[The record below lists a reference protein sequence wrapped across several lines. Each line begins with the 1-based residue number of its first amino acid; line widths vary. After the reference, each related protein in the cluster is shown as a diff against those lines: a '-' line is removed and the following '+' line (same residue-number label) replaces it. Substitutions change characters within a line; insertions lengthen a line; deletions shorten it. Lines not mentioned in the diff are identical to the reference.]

1 MAINVDVLG
10 NTQPLEAAVQS
21 AVNRIRRRPI
31 KITVDDK
38 GATQPLGNM
47 RRSADEFSKSMEAAN
62 ARIIAFGASMAI
74 INGVADAFKGM
85 VRNVVEVEKALA
97 DINVV
102 MGLSAQ
108 NLERFSDGL
117 FTVAKETGQAFK
129 IAADAATEYARQGLS
144 MEESLKRTKD
154 ALILTRLT
162 GMDSANAVKS
172 LTAAMNT
179 YGNQI
184 KDTTQLVS
192 KFAAVD
198 VKFAVSAEDF
208 ADAIA
213 RTGAAARGAG
223 VDIDELI
230 GLVTAAQQQTAR
242 GGKVIGN
249 SFKTI
254 FTRIGRTDTLN
265 QLENLGIAV
274 RDVEGNTLGAK
285 RILTDLANTFD
296 SLTEAQKAQIAQTV
310 GGVFQINVLKAVLGD
325 AAKQNGILANATQ
338 ISAGATDEAIT
349 KNEQLRLTMAAMAT
363 ETGLAIKEVSA
374 KIGEIALAPG
384 MEKILNVVKSV
395 AEGANNLLGDG
406 ESAGGK
412 FANGFLKGLGNII
425 TGPGLVVIVAVFGK
439 LFLKAAQYAR
449 ESLSSLIGVTTEAQK
464 QKAIQTSL
472 VNLFGQNAALS
483 KEMLRT
489 DISRT
494 EKEKIILALLKAQV
508 AEANV
513 LNAVS
518 KQAASTLYRQ
528 GFGANLAPRGRSGSS
543 GGRAGGHVPNF
554 AEREQAAKGGY
565 AAGNIRE
572 MNMPGQGSVIYNSA
586 EKVKNFAGMKQ
597 PAIMPPLSSKAGKN
611 YQQAFGSVHGFDPY
625 AGSGFVPNFNAGLI
639 DARHVATMLI
649 PFEGFGKKLSGGG
662 KGVAPAAKGGKSVF
676 GQKINS
682 KILFNMLG
690 VKRGGYAKSSKDNQ
704 GRVVPK
710 ALSELGDV
718 IGNQTVKIA
727 NQLNLGNN
735 IEKLPEASG
744 SEILKK
750 FLGPEGGRSGAKG
763 AISGLYGAVFEEAL
777 SRRLK
782 TESTERD
789 YMGGDFDVRMATP
802 ELKKLFGP
810 MAPRGDYKISD
821 GRELQASMSSKIA
834 KEVIFRGAKGSA
846 PKLKMAQ
853 QMTGR
858 SAIRLGGTKGGQP
871 GLMSDGHIPNYAA
884 AMLAR
889 FGLGVKSKFQMA
901 EMIKNSPF
909 KHQLTRY
916 GHWKN
921 FPPDVKKRFNKY
933 LLSQGLTNKTLQS
946 YGFLSKNS
954 KSIAGGLGDFLSADG
969 HVPNFANPL
978 ADAVNRERGAG
989 VPVSQIRVGSHQALM
1004 NKGNPLGLGVTNTT
1018 DEPNGLRDVFG
1029 ANGYV
1034 PNYVAQS
1041 SDFAPGMTDQSLVN
1055 RYNRNVKKLISLFEK
1070 GIYSQDTFNKRLSL
1084 LNRSSGVLADRQS
1097 AVTSKINESIGIR
1110 QKLNAGMNRASL
1122 SYQRSAVGRLSA
1134 GAGRM
1139 FSGNAGMMMMMGAPM
1154 AAGYLQGDGPGQ
1166 TGAGGAAYTAG
1177 GALTGAASG
1186 GMMASMVAPFF
1197 GPAAPL
1203 VIGVGVL
1210 GGAIHGLFSATEE
1223 NTKALKEQEEAQIKT
1238 QAQSMSQGLTGIMQG
1253 EELVK
1258 TMASTNLSEENLSK
1272 LGLTLDNT
1280 VSEGFRK
1287 AIDNIIMSREE
1298 ALHMDQIS
1306 QVPQDLQNY
1315 FKNAK
1320 RFSGVEYL
1328 NREARDSSIGKMLN
1342 IATGRRDF
1350 TDNESR
1356 INEAIKNDNF
1366 DPLEKFLADG
1376 VLKQK
1381 YESLQLKTELENVRK
1396 SIEFDN
1402 VSNAARGISTESIGA
1417 SREIKNSLIDYFA
1430 KNEPDQKM
1438 FDFDF
1443 GGEDGLVKNIKKED
1457 YINILKGG
1465 KYKGR
1470 KPEEEAINKALS
1482 DMVKQLELDF
1492 RDERKKKKD
1501 ALILQLNLQN
1511 AMAQAQ
1517 QATVLSQLDIK
1528 SSYANMANQTKMQA
1542 AFMGKFISDEQKVR
1556 NKYIL
1561 AVNKAKESFES
1572 GSLAASGTL
1581 KTNILQDVAQNKS
1594 LEDALKNEMFKDPEV
1609 TETLN
1614 VKTADNITKADLTL
1628 ALAEMENEKLL
1639 EILTKIGVGQ
1649 DEANKIV
1656 QNRLLLYNGSI
1667 DKLQKQNEL
1676 SLQQAANE
1684 KSINMVLA
1692 QRKTLLDDMTDR
1704 IEEFNRKAAFN
1715 AERGAI
1721 EKAIS
1726 DAQIKGTGYIS
1737 ADEQLARDRADMNKR
1752 IIPDMRAQGKGKSL
1766 EALKA
1771 LGVGFNEDEQ
1781 AKIIKM
1787 AGDDLD
1793 ITSIVKEQ
1801 RKREFEE
1808 LGGRKKISTLGTSLD
1823 VREQSLDE
1831 KSETYQDDLAEIT
1844 KIESEIAKLKELD
1857 EQRTKLSKDL
1867 TDEITKTNNKLKD
1880 QNVLNEGNVQKVK
1893 EEMLA
1898 RERMRARMT
1907 GPGAAG
1913 FGFEDGMNEMRDRI
1927 KTMDYELTKSIPG
1940 KLADGLATAM
1950 TEAVNGAKDLGDAL
1964 EDAALNF
1971 LSYIQQAMM
1980 QKLAMQAVGALG
1992 FSQGGG
1998 VRKYSSGGNVP
2009 AMVTNGEYVMGRS
2022 AAKKYG
2028 GGFMHSL
2035 NARGKVPNYSM
2046 GGDTMQEYGMGGIP
2060 RYNTGGDISN
2070 RKYRSKQMSGFF
2082 YSGQAGSIGL
2092 QEDEQTMRGIFAER
2106 ERQRQEAEQKR
2117 LAKKAKRRQL
2127 LGMGLSIVGMGLIN
2141 YGFSG
2146 GFSSNNAL
2154 KGNYKSGST
2163 GRYLQSSGRSAPGH
2177 IDHQDILTGNIGYA
2191 SRGGKIG
2198 KYASGGMI
2206 HGKSGIDQIPAML
2219 SEGEYVIKASSARQ
2233 LGKPMLDQINAGRFF
2248 NGGEVSKM
2256 DESESSSLGGN
2267 TNNINISVNVEK
2279 GQVTSQESQAD
2290 SQSSPNQKERSDDQ
2304 NQLLA
2309 QKIKQQVVAVIVE
2322 EQRPGGLLND

>member
-1 MAINVDVLG
+1 MLDQAGYNAAQYGVLTAMGKNVPKQLYQ
-10 NTQPLEAAVQS
+10 QPS
-21 AVNRIRRRPI
+21 
-31 KITVDDK
+31 K
-38 GATQPLGNM
+38 G
-47 RRSADEFSKSMEAAN
+47 K
-62 ARIIAFGASMAI
+62 
-74 INGVADAFKGM
+74 K
-85 VRNVVEVEKALA
+85 
-97 DINVV
+97 
-102 MGLSAQ
+102 GLSAERNMDLTNKLFAKAGGQ
-108 NLERFSDGL
+108 KVFKNKQLFNKAMNMHNFSVGVSLPEVGILGKDSTDSHDKIVDREIAKIKKEISDDLNGTVKNLSSMLIDPIFGTKLKKNNQIYTAYGKGKQTNDMIGVLAEMAVRGGL
-117 FTVAKETGQAFK
+117 DEIVGVQTQADQAETDKGSGSGAAFDFTGAHASK
-129 IAADAATEYARQGLS
+129 IAE
-144 MEESLKRTKD
+144 
-154 ALILTRLT
+154 
-162 GMDSANAVKS
+162 
-172 LTAAMNT
+172 
-179 YGNQI
+179 
-184 KDTTQLVS
+184 
-192 KFAAVD
+192 
-198 VKFAVSAEDF
+198 
-208 ADAIA
+208 
-213 RTGAAARGAG
+213 
-223 VDIDELI
+223 
-230 GLVTAAQQQTAR
+230 
-242 GGKVIGN
+242 
-249 SFKTI
+249 
-254 FTRIGRTDTLN
+254 
-265 QLENLGIAV
+265 
-274 RDVEGNTLGAK
+274 
-285 RILTDLANTFD
+285 TFD
-296 SLTEAQKAQIAQTV
+296 
-310 GGVFQINVLKAVLGD
+310 
-325 AAKQNGILANATQ
+325 
-338 ISAGATDEAIT
+338 
-349 KNEQLRLTMAAMAT
+349 M
-363 ETGLAIKEVSA
+363 
-374 KIGEIALAPG
+374 
-384 MEKILNVVKSV
+384 
-395 AEGANNLLGDG
+395 
-406 ESAGGK
+406 
-412 FANGFLKGLGNII
+412 
-425 TGPGLVVIVAVFGK
+425 GK
-439 LFLKAAQYAR
+439 L
-449 ESLSSLIGVTTEAQK
+449 I
-464 QKAIQTSL
+464 KAIE
-472 VNLFGQNAALS
+472 F
-483 KEMLRT
+483 
-489 DISRT
+489 
-494 EKEKIILALLKAQV
+494 
-508 AEANV
+508 
-513 LNAVS
+513 
-518 KQAASTLYRQ
+518 
-528 GFGANLAPRGRSGSS
+528 
-543 GGRAGGHVPNF
+543 
-554 AEREQAAKGGY
+554 
-565 AAGNIRE
+565 
-572 MNMPGQGSVIYNSA
+572 
-586 EKVKNFAGMKQ
+586 
-597 PAIMPPLSSKAGKN
+597 
-611 YQQAFGSVHGFDPY
+611 
-625 AGSGFVPNFNAGLI
+625 
-639 DARHVATMLI
+639 
-649 PFEGFGKKLSGGG
+649 KLSH
-662 KGVAPAAKGGKSVF
+662 A
-676 GQKINS
+676 
-682 KILFNMLG
+682 
-690 VKRGGYAKSSKDNQ
+690 
-704 GRVVPK
+704 
-710 ALSELGDV
+710 
-718 IGNQTVKIA
+718 T
-727 NQLNLGNN
+727 
-735 IEKLPEASG
+735 
-744 SEILKK
+744 
-750 FLGPEGGRSGAKG
+750 
-763 AISGLYGAVFEEAL
+763 AISGGIPSKVIKGAAHG
-777 SRRLK
+777 
-782 TESTERD
+782 
-789 YMGGDFDVRMATP
+789 Y
-802 ELKKLFGP
+802 
-810 MAPRGDYKISD
+810 I
-821 GRELQASMSSKIA
+821 
-834 KEVIFRGAKGSA
+834 
-846 PKLKMAQ
+846 
-853 QMTGR
+853 
-858 SAIRLGGTKGGQP
+858 
-871 GLMSDGHIPNYAA
+871 
-884 AMLAR
+884 
-889 FGLGVKSKFQMA
+889 
-901 EMIKNSPF
+901 
-909 KHQLTRY
+909 
-916 GHWKN
+916 
-921 FPPDVKKRFNKY
+921 
-933 LLSQGLTNKTLQS
+933 
-946 YGFLSKNS
+946 
-954 KSIAGGLGDFLSADG
+954 
-969 HVPNFANPL
+969 PNFANPL
-978 ADAVNRERGAG
+978 ADAINREKGAG

-1041 SDFAPGMTDQSLVN
+1041 SDFAPGMTDQSLVD
-1055 RYNRNVKKLISLFEK
+1055 RYNRNVRKLISLFEK

-1084 LNRSSGVLADRQS
+1084 LNKSSGVLTSRQD

-1110 QKLNAGMNRASL
+1110 QKLNARMNRASL

-1210 GGAIHGLFSATEE
+1210 GGAIHGLLSATEE
-1223 NTKALKEQEEAQIKT
+1223 NTKALQEQRDAQIT
-1238 QAQSMSQGLTGIMQG
+1238 AQTQSMNQGLAGIMQG

-1258 TMASTNLSEENLSK
+1258 TMASTNLSEENLNK
-1272 LGLTLDNT
+1272 LGLTLDST
-1280 VSEGFRK
+1280 VGEGFRK
-1287 AIDNIIMSREE
+1287 AIDHIIMSREP
-1298 ALHMDQIS
+1298 ALHMDQIA

-1315 FKNAK
+1315 FKNAG

-1328 NREARDSSIGKMLN
+1328 NREARDSSVKNMLN
-1342 IATGRRDF
+1342 IASGRKDF
-1350 TDNESR
+1350 TDNQSA
-1356 INEAIKNDNF
+1356 INEAIKNENF
-1366 DPLEKFLADG
+1366 DPLEKFLASG
-1376 VLKQK
+1376 ALREQ
-1381 YESLQLKTELENVRK
+1381 YESRQLNVEFENIRK
-1396 SIEFDN
+1396 SIEFDR
-1402 VSNAARGISTESIGA
+1402 VSNASRGISTESIGA
-1417 SREIKNSLIDYFA
+1417 SREIKNSLIDFFA
-1430 KNEPDQKM
+1430 ENEPEQKL
-1438 FDFDF
+1438 FNFNF
-1443 GGEDGLVKNIKKED
+1443 GGKDGLEENISKED
-1457 YINILKGG
+1457 YIKILKGQD
-1465 KYKGR
+1465 YKGK
-1470 KPEEEAINKALS
+1470 KPEEETINKALS
-1482 DMVKQLELDF
+1482 DLVKKLELDF
-1492 RDERKKKKD
+1492 EDKRKKIKD

-1528 SSYANMANQTKMQA
+1528 SNYANMANQTKMQA

-1594 LEDALKNEMFKDPEV
+1594 LESALKNEMFNDPEV
-1609 TETLN
+1609 KETLN

-1628 ALAEMENEKLL
+1628 ALAKMENEKLL

-1656 QNRLLLYNGSI
+1656 QNRLILYNGSI

-1737 ADEQLARDRADMNKR
+1737 VDEQLARDRADMNKR
-1752 IIPDMRAQGKGKSL
+1752 IIPDLRAQGKGKSL

-1781 AKIIKM
+1781 AKIMKM

-1801 RKREFEE
+1801 REREFEE
-1808 LGGRKKISTLGTSLD
+1808 LGGRDKISSL
-1823 VREQSLDE
+1823 QSKLLDGKEFLDE
-1831 KSETYQDDLAEIT
+1831 DSDTYQDDLKEIT
-1844 KIESEIAKLKELD
+1844 RIKSELEKLKKLD
-1857 EQRTKLSKDL
+1857 EQRTELPKELN
-1867 TDEITKTNNKLKD
+1867 DEIKKTNTSLKR
-1880 QNVLNEGNVQKVK
+1880 QNILNDKNVQKVK

-1913 FGFEDGMNEMRDRI
+1913 FGFEDGMDEMRDRI

-1980 QKLAMQAVGALG
+1980 QKLAMQAVSALG

-2035 NARGKVPNYSM
+2035 NARGKIPNYSM

-2070 RKYRSKQMSGFF
+2070 RKYRRRQMSGFF

-2092 QEDEQTMRGIFAER
+2092 QEDTQTARDIVAER
-2106 ERQRQEAEQKR
+2106 ERQRREAEQRR

-2141 YGFSG
+2141 YGFNG
-2146 GFSSNNAL
+2146 GFSDTVSTKHAS
-2154 KGNYKSGST
+2154 GVSKSPGLEGLGGPYDVLTST
-2163 GRYLQSSGRSAPGH
+2163 GGIQMPQTEFDFSKP
-2177 IDHQDILTGNIGYA
+2177 IFE

-2198 KYASGGMI
+2198 KYAGGGMI
-2206 HGKSGIDQIPAML
+2206 YGKSGIDQIPAML

-2290 SQSSPNQKERSDDQ
+2290 GSSNPGAKERSDDE

-2322 EQRPGGLLND
+2322 EQRPGGLLDD

>member
-1 MAINVDVLG
+1 MAINVNVNG
-10 NTQPLEAAVQS
+10 NTAPLEAAVQA
-21 AVNRIRRRPI
+21 AVNRIRRTPI

-85 VRNVVEVEKALA
+85 VKNVVEVEKALA

-213 RTGAAARGAG
+213 RTGAAAKGAG

-296 SLTEAQKAQIAQTV
+296 NLTEAQKAQIAQTV

-449 ESLSSLIGVTTEAQK
+449 ESLASLIGVTTEAQK

-472 VNLFGQNAALS
+472 VGLFGQNAALS

-528 GFGANLAPRGRSGSS
+528 GFGANLAPRGRSGSG

-572 MNMPGQGSVIYNSA
+572 MSIPGQGSVIYNSA

-625 AGSGFVPNFNAGLI
+625 AGSGFVPNFNKPKQKISTASGPQLNGINFAHMLTPGGGSSTVRAKPENSIYGVPVKDLPYVRFKKFGIRKDASVKAENKKKDIAEQIEEAVTRNATRQGVQLI
-639 DARHVATMLI
+639 NSFKLGTGQKANASDVR
-649 PFEGFGKKLSGGG
+649 KKLTSGASGASGAISSVVGALFEAAISTKIRQVTKKGFEQSGGI
-662 KGVAPAAKGGKSVF
+662 KGVA
-676 GQKINS
+676 
-682 KILFNMLG
+682 
-690 VKRGGYAKSSKDNQ
+690 Q
-704 GRVVPK
+704 G
-710 ALSELGDV
+710 L
-718 IGNQTVKIA
+718 
-727 NQLNLGNN
+727 
-735 IEKLPEASG
+735 
-744 SEILKK
+744 
-750 FLGPEGGRSGAKG
+750 
-763 AISGLYGAVFEEAL
+763 
-777 SRRLK
+777 
-782 TESTERD
+782 
-789 YMGGDFDVRMATP
+789 GGDFDLRGP
-802 ELKKLFGP
+802 LGDGQKNDLKLMFGGSWSSTDL
-810 MAPRGDYKISD
+810 ADYKSTD
-821 GRELQASMSSKIA
+821 STGNQKSMAEKIL
-834 KEVIFRGAKGSA
+834 KEKIF
-846 PKLKMAQ
+846 
-853 QMTGR
+853 
-858 SAIRLGGTKGGQP
+858 RLGGRKTNNPALAFVKERMPQLGDKNKRVLGP
-871 GLMSDGHIPNYAA
+871 RRGPSGRGPRLNGEGYIPNYAA
-884 AMLAR
+884 ATLAR

-978 ADAVNRERGAG
+978 ADAVNREKGAG

-1034 PNYVAQS
+1034 PNYFINKMKDTIAGS
-1041 SDFAPGMTDQSLVN
+1041 SFGKGFSEGADPTKLPDYQALTESIDNLTKNQNSQTKD
-1055 RYNRNVKKLISLFEK
+1055 VKKLRKQLQEEQKQGKSNLKTKRDLDAAEK
-1070 GIYSQDTFNKRLSL
+1070 KLERTTRRVETKTSQRT
-1084 LNRSSGVLADRQS
+1084 
-1097 AVTSKINESIGIR
+1097 AVAR
-1110 QKLNAGMNRASL
+1110 NAGGGFAGFAGRAS
-1122 SYQRSAVGRLSA
+1122 G
-1134 GAGRM
+1134 GMGRM

-1154 AAGYLQGDGPGQ
+1154 AAGFLQGDGPGQ
-1166 TGAGGAAYTAG
+1166 TGDGATAYAAG

-1186 GMMASMVAPFF
+1186 GMMASMIAPFF

-1203 VIGVGVL
+1203 IIGVGAL
-1210 GGAIHGLFSATEE
+1210 TGALQGMNSATEE
-1223 NTKALKEQEEAQIKT
+1223 NTAALRNK
-1238 QAQSMSQGLTGIMQG
+1238 
-1253 EELVK
+1253 
-1258 TMASTNLSEENLSK
+1258 
-1272 LGLTLDNT
+1272 
-1280 VSEGFRK
+1280 
-1287 AIDNIIMSREE
+1287 
-1298 ALHMDQIS
+1298 
-1306 QVPQDLQNY
+1306 DLQRQQEVLSAFGGSDPRFLNDLSNNIFKDLSSPMISAIGRSAPEVTAQRPAPKFGQDTRQFIADLKIPFLSPMFY
-1315 FKNAK
+1315 DEESANKNAK
-1320 RFSGVEYL
+1320 VEDQLDKVREFLPTQRFQTGKIRKGLSGLGDEQY
-1328 NREARDSSIGKMLN
+1328 MLP
-1342 IATGRRDF
+1342 TY
-1350 TDNESR
+1350 S
-1356 INEAIKNDNF
+1356 KNDEGKIVKG
-1366 DPLEKFLADG
+1366 DEG
-1376 VLKQK
+1376 MQK
-1381 YESLQLKTELENVRK
+1381 
-1396 SIEFDN
+1396 
-1402 VSNAARGISTESIGA
+1402 A
-1417 SREIKNSLIDYFA
+1417 SDY
-1430 KNEPDQKM
+1430 
-1438 FDFDF
+1438 
-1443 GGEDGLVKNIKKED
+1443 L
-1457 YINILKGG
+1457 
-1465 KYKGR
+1465 
-1470 KPEEEAINKALS
+1470 
-1482 DMVKQLELDF
+1482 
-1492 RDERKKKKD
+1492 
-1501 ALILQLNLQN
+1501 
-1511 AMAQAQ
+1511 
-1517 QATVLSQLDIK
+1517 
-1528 SSYANMANQTKMQA
+1528 
-1542 AFMGKFISDEQKVR
+1542 
-1556 NKYIL
+1556 
-1561 AVNKAKESFES
+1561 
-1572 GSLAASGTL
+1572 
-1581 KTNILQDVAQNKS
+1581 KS
-1594 LEDALKNEMFKDPEV
+1594 LEDIDFFKAKNVEDFQRIDGLRKHLFNIYEKSILSETERAKGVIIQLDLQKTQIMAQQAAAIKQLEIKDRYSEISDNLQNQVKLAGSLATDQFKAQNKYLQALNKAEQAYAQSAE
-1609 TETLN
+1609 
-1614 VKTADNITKADLTL
+1614 TADSQLR
-1628 ALAEMENEKLL
+1628 MG
-1639 EILTKIGVGQ
+1639 ILTGLKQNESMQSVLKTSLGLKGGASFQDITDQVGSLSG
-1649 DEANKIV
+1649 EELK
-1656 QNRLLLYNGSI
+1656 
-1667 DKLQKQNEL
+1667 DKLQEIASNDKTEGPIRKAILDFLDLEIIKRDNILDSAKKQQT
-1676 SLQQAANE
+1676 SSKSQADRE
-1684 KSINMVLA
+1684 KNINMILA
-1692 QRKTLLDDMTDR
+1692 DRKTILDDLKRADR
-1704 IEEFNRKAAFN
+1704 M
-1715 AERGAI
+1715 
-1721 EKAIS
+1721 
-1726 DAQIKGTGYIS
+1726 
-1737 ADEQLARDRADMNKR
+1737 ADENTRSAQKIRGFNDSVAKARRLNAVGAGFQSAKDKERFQILEKEFELESKLATLEENKASTLR
-1752 IIPDMRAQGKGKSL
+1752 ELNIKRTKNEQEGVDTYKSL
-1766 EALKA
+1766 ENLYNKE
-1771 LGVGFNEDEQ
+1771 GRDNDDEMQ
-1781 AKIIKM
+1781 IASLEGLEAQRIKNLEEIEAKIKNTNIEHE
-1787 AGDDLD
+1787 G
-1793 ITSIVKEQ
+1793 E
-1801 RKREFEE
+1801 
-1808 LGGRKKISTLGTSLD
+1808 
-1823 VREQSLDE
+1823 
-1831 KSETYQDDLAEIT
+1831 
-1844 KIESEIAKLKELD
+1844 IESLKIKLALEKE
-1857 EQRTKLSKDL
+1857 R
-1867 TDEITKTNNKLKD
+1867 
-1880 QNVLNEGNVQKVK
+1880 VK
-1893 EEMLA
+1893 QDRL
-1898 RERMRARMT
+1898 ERT
-1907 GPGAAG
+1907 GPGSFGRG
-1913 FGFEDGMNEMRDRI
+1913 FDKGMGKMKERI
-1927 KTMDYELTKSIPG
+1927 EYMDYELAESLPQKF
-1940 KLADGLATAM
+1940 ADGLSNAM
-1950 TEAVNGAKDLGDAL
+1950 IEAINGAKDLDDAL
-1964 EDAALNF
+1964 REAGLGF
-1971 LSYIQQAMM
+1971 LKMIQQAMM
-1980 QKLAMQAVGALG
+1980 QKLAMQAVSALG

-2046 GGDTMQEYGMGGIP
+2046 GGDTMQEYGMGKIP
-2060 RYNTGGDISN
+2060 GYRKGGNIQN
-2070 RKYRSKQMSGFF
+2070 RKFKEKQMSGFF
-2082 YSGQAGSIGL
+2082 YSGQSGNLGL
-2092 QEDEQTMRGIFAER
+2092 REASEDAQQVVSDRMEAIRKAKAEAER
-2106 ERQRQEAEQKR
+2106 KKQRRRER
-2117 LAKKAKRRQL
+2117 
-2127 LGMGLSIVGMGLIN
+2127 LGLGLSIVGMGLIN
-2141 YGFSG
+2141 HAMSG
-2146 GFSSNNAL
+2146 GFSDNVST
-2154 KGNYKSGST
+2154 KHTDGVSKSSGLEGLGGSYDAVNST
-2163 GRYLQSSGRSAPGH
+2163 GGIQMPQMQSQNFGDFNSPFQYEPRF
-2177 IDHQDILTGNIGYA
+2177 QYE

-2198 KYASGGMI
+2198 KYAGGGMI

-2279 GQVTSQESQAD
+2279 GQEKSQESE
-2290 SQSSPNQKERSDDQ
+2290 SSGDPDQKEQSDDQ

>member
-213 RTGAAARGAG
+213 RTGAAAKGAG

-349 KNEQLRLTMAAMAT
+349 KNEQLRQTMAAMAT

-406 ESAGGK
+406 ESAGNK

-449 ESLSSLIGVTTEAQK
+449 ESLTSLIGVTTEAQK

-494 EKEKIILALLKAQV
+494 EKEKIILALLRAQV
-508 AEANV
+508 AEANT
-513 LNAVS
+513 LNAIS

-528 GFGANLAPRGRSGSS
+528 GFGPNLAPRR
-543 GGRAGGHVPNF
+543 GRADGHIPNF

-565 AAGNIRE
+565 AAGNIRT

-625 AGSGFVPNFNAGLI
+625 AGGGFVPNFSRRSGEGMGSKKGQANPLLSTVVKDI
-639 DARHVATMLI
+639 FDASSDITMLVPGGVRNPNASQSI
-649 PFEGFGKKLSGGG
+649 NKKAGRDLLSKKL
-662 KGVAPAAKGGKSVF
+662 V
-676 GQKINS
+676 QKV
-682 KILFNMLG
+682 LG
-690 VKRGGYAKSSKDNQ
+690 VNVPVTESVSS
-704 GRVVPK
+704 
-710 ALSELGDV
+710 
-718 IGNQTVKIA
+718 
-727 NQLNLGNN
+727 QLLGNTTAKWKVRGPKNLQGEAEDEYGGIHKDIFNSMVSSASKYMSRVLGTPTLLNSEN
-735 IEKLPEASG
+735 IKKR
-744 SEILKK
+744 LKD
-750 FLGPEGGRSGAKG
+750 GGSGAKG
-763 AISGLYGAVFEEAL
+763 AMGSAYGSIFEAALNEGLKL
-777 SRRLK
+777 
-782 TESTERD
+782 ESSQD
-789 YMGGDFDVRMATP
+789 VLGSNLAGGDFDVHSVNK
-802 ELKKLFGP
+802 ELSDLFGGIP
-810 MAPRGDYKISD
+810 GKRADYK
-821 GRELQASMSSKIA
+821 ASERQDPNYFSMAKKIA
-834 KEVIFRGAKGSA
+834 SEYIFDGSA
-846 PKLKMAQ
+846 LTNSAKAREILRNHF
-853 QMTGR
+853 TGR
-858 SAIRLGGTKGGQP
+858 SY
-871 GLMSDGHIPNYAA
+871 GHI
-884 AMLAR
+884 
-889 FGLGVKSKFQMA
+889 
-901 EMIKNSPF
+901 
-909 KHQLTRY
+909 
-916 GHWKN
+916 
-921 FPPDVKKRFNKY
+921 
-933 LLSQGLTNKTLQS
+933 
-946 YGFLSKNS
+946 
-954 KSIAGGLGDFLSADG
+954 
-969 HVPNFANPL
+969 PNFANPL
-978 ADAVNRERGAG
+978 ADAINREKGAG

-1034 PNYVAQS
+1034 PNYA
-1041 SDFAPGMTDQSLVN
+1041 FTDSAS
-1055 RYNRNVKKLISLFEK
+1055 RIIS
-1070 GIYSQDTFNKRLSL
+1070 NL
-1084 LNRSSGVLADRQS
+1084 LDKWQKVSGTV
-1097 AVTSKINESIGIR
+1097 
-1110 QKLNAGMNRASL
+1110 L
-1122 SYQRSAVGRLSA
+1122 SYEKKRELVLIRGTANSAKESA
-1134 GAGRM
+1134 EDMKQLGFTRKQTSEAMKQLGYEKQETREAMRQAGFKGGIGSTM
-1139 FSGNAGMMMMMGAPM
+1139 MKNAKGGFGGNFGLMAMMGLPM
-1154 AAGYLQGDGPGQ
+1154 AAGFLQGDGPGQ
-1166 TGAGGAAYTAG
+1166 SGLGKASYIGG

-1186 GMMASMVAPFF
+1186 GMMASMIAPFF

-1203 VIGVGVL
+1203 VIGVGAL
-1210 GGAIHGLFSATEE
+1210 GGALYGATDALFQ
-1223 NTKALKEQEEAQIKT
+1223 NTDA
-1238 QAQSMSQGLTGIMQG
+1238 
-1253 EELVK
+1253 
-1258 TMASTNLSEENLSK
+1258 
-1272 LGLTLDNT
+1272 
-1280 VSEGFRK
+1280 
-1287 AIDNIIMSREE
+1287 
-1298 ALHMDQIS
+1298 
-1306 QVPQDLQNY
+1306 
-1315 FKNAK
+1315 
-1320 RFSGVEYL
+1320 
-1328 NREARDSSIGKMLN
+1328 
-1342 IATGRRDF
+1342 
-1350 TDNESR
+1350 
-1356 INEAIKNDNF
+1356 INENI
-1366 DPLEKFLADG
+1366 
-1376 VLKQK
+1376 
-1381 YESLQLKTELENVRK
+1381 
-1396 SIEFDN
+1396 
-1402 VSNAARGISTESIGA
+1402 
-1417 SREIKNSLIDYFA
+1417 RE
-1430 KNEPDQKM
+1430 Q
-1438 FDFDF
+1438 
-1443 GGEDGLVKNIKKED
+1443 
-1457 YINILKGG
+1457 
-1465 KYKGR
+1465 
-1470 KPEEEAINKALS
+1470 NKALIQS
-1482 DMVKQLELDF
+1482 ENSALGSAIMQAAENNKAVFGEASLENLFGSYKPNPGESFGESMYKLSVPEATRKKLQAGEKKFDEEDFYRTNVPEVQQFLKTAKKDALVRAEIEKANSMYVRKLKQFNEKIAGLSSQLPGGKNFNTGNDVVRIRDDMGKLTKTRDALREEILKREVDIEGKILSQNPETLSQLYAGSSAAQDKARQFLDRSGNKRSILKSILSGSEDVEFDLNKQGIDVFGKDGPILGKEIINALDNIDANQLELLF
-1492 RDERKKKKD
+1492 ASIAELYLGQEKTIKD
-1501 ALILQLNLQN
+1501 SSEALILQLNLQN

-1528 SSYANMANQTKMQA
+1528 SNYANMANQTKMQA
-1542 AFMGKFISDEQKVR
+1542 AFMGKFISEEQKVR

-1572 GSLAASGTL
+1572 GSLAASGAL

-1594 LEDALKNEMFKDPEV
+1594 LESALKNAMFNDPEV
-1609 TETLN
+1609 RKTLS
-1614 VKTADNITKADLTL
+1614 VEKADNITKTDLTL
-1628 ALAEMENEKLL
+1628 ALAKMENEKLL

-1656 QNRLLLYNGSI
+1656 QNRLILYNGSI

-1737 ADEQLARDRADMNKR
+1737 VDRQLARDRADMNDR
-1752 IIPDMRAQGKGKSL
+1752 IIPDLRAQGKGKSL

-1781 AKIIKM
+1781 AKIMKM
-1787 AGDDLD
+1787 TGDDLD

-1801 RKREFEE
+1801 REREFEE
-1808 LGGRKKISTLGTSLD
+1808 LGGRNKISTLGRTLFG
-1823 VREQSLDE
+1823 RQQSLDE
-1831 KSETYQDDLAEIT
+1831 DSETYQDDLAEIT
-1844 KIESEIAKLKELD
+1844 RIKSELEKLKKLD
-1857 EQRTKLSKDL
+1857 EQRTELPKELN
-1867 TDEITKTNNKLKD
+1867 DEIDKTNNKLKD
-1880 QNVLNEGNVQKVK
+1880 QNVLNDKNVQKVK

-1913 FGFEDGMNEMRDRI
+1913 FGFEDGIDEMRDRI

-1980 QKLAMQAVGALG
+1980 QKLAMQAVSALG

-2035 NARGKVPNYSM
+2035 NARGKIPNYSM

-2070 RKYRSKQMSGFF
+2070 RKYRRRQMSGFF
-2082 YSGQAGSIGL
+2082 YSGQANSIGL
-2092 QEDEQTMRGIFAER
+2092 KEDEQTMRGIFAER
-2106 ERQRQEAEQKR
+2106 ERQRREAEQRR

-2146 GFSSNNAL
+2146 GFSG
-2154 KGNYKSGST
+2154 GNT
-2163 GRYLQSSGRSAPGH
+2163 GGKMGLGRDTIKRMPEEAFNFQAPAEFDSMTNRLGFNPYS
-2177 IDHQDILTGNIGYA
+2177 Q

-2198 KYASGGMI
+2198 KYAGGGMI
-2206 HGKSGIDQIPAML
+2206 YGKSGIDQIPAML

-2290 SQSSPNQKERSDDQ
+2290 SSPSPNEKERSDDE

>member
-117 FTVAKETGQAFK
+117 FTVAKETGQAFR

-213 RTGAAARGAG
+213 RTGAAAKGAG

-349 KNEQLRLTMAAMAT
+349 KNEQLRQTMSAMAT

-406 ESAGGK
+406 ESAGNK

-449 ESLSSLIGVTTEAQK
+449 ESLASLIGVTTEAQK

-494 EKEKIILALLKAQV
+494 EKEKIILGLLRAQV
-508 AEANV
+508 AEANT
-513 LNAVS
+513 LNAIS

-528 GFGANLAPRGRSGSS
+528 GFGPNLAPRR
-543 GGRAGGHVPNF
+543 GRADGHIPNF

-565 AAGNIRE
+565 AAGNIRT

-625 AGSGFVPNFNAGLI
+625 AGNGFVPNFNAGLI

-682 KILFNMLG
+682 NILFNMLG
-690 VKRGGYAKSSKDNQ
+690 VKRGGYTKSSKDNQ

-710 ALSELGDV
+710 ALSELGNV

-735 IEKLPEASG
+735 VEKLPETSG

-821 GRELQASMSSKIA
+821 GRELQASMASKIA
-834 KEVIFRGAKGSA
+834 KEVIFRGAKGSSS
-846 PKLKMAQ
+846 KLKMAQ

-858 SAIRLGGTKGGQP
+858 RAIRLGGTKGGQP
-871 GLMSDGHIPNYAA
+871 ILMS
-884 AMLAR
+884 
-889 FGLGVKSKFQMA
+889 
-901 EMIKNSPF
+901 
-909 KHQLTRY
+909 
-916 GHWKN
+916 
-921 FPPDVKKRFNKY
+921 
-933 LLSQGLTNKTLQS
+933 
-946 YGFLSKNS
+946 
-954 KSIAGGLGDFLSADG
+954 AGYI
-969 HVPNFANPL
+969 PNFANPL
-978 ADAVNRERGAG
+978 ADAINREKGAG

-1034 PNYVAQS
+1034 PNYFISKLRDKIADS
-1041 SDFAPGMTDQSLVN
+1041 SSGQTFIKEAAKATGESYKKLSKIIDDLAKNKKLQQN
-1055 RYNRNVKKLISLFEK
+1055 EVKKLKQQLARETQGSKAYIAIQKQLSTAQGDLAK
-1070 GIYSQDTFNKRLSL
+1070 TSQVLSTQQR
-1084 LNRSSGVLADRQS
+1084 NMQRMQQARGGG
-1097 AVTSKINESIGIR
+1097 AV
-1110 QKLNAGMNRASL
+1110 GMMGRAS
-1122 SYQRSAVGRLSA
+1122 GRM
-1134 GAGRM
+1134 GRM
-1139 FSGNAGMMMMMGAPM
+1139 FSGNAGMAMMMGAPM
-1154 AAGYLQGDGPGQ
+1154 AAGFLQSGGPGQ
-1166 TGAGGAAYTAG
+1166 TGAGAAAYAAG
-1177 GALTGAASG
+1177 GGLTGAASG
-1186 GMMASMVAPFF
+1186 GMMAAMVAPFF

-1203 VIGVGVL
+1203 VIGVGALIGGVKGLVGAMDENTDALNKKRSEEFTEAAAKRKAETNQRMDRLFQNDLIRNQAVNTDEIQGSIKVAGRRDNEKYFKKLATAKEKANEGIYEELLGAALQTPEAQKALGVL
-1210 GGAIHGLFSATEE
+1210 GAEVDGDQVEEAGRYFFDTDADDAIVKILNKEIQTGKSETEKTQKARETLKSILASVINLSKNVELSDFMVNPEIISANFKKVFGDQADKIKTLNDSVAFFANPKIFEGKTADTIDAKKVAAGQAAIKNFARQMYADDTKYIDSITGAEKLGSEIRAEIDKDLRSNGTLAGQAAAISNAALKSQSIKNADDAQVRGVIIEMNKQKVLLEMQSEAIASQKTINQTYQRKAIQLAKEEKMLGRFMSEEAKARLENIKNLNKNNQKFALGEQAAKDKRDQAIVSDIFSAD
-1223 NTKALKEQEEAQIKT
+1223 N
-1238 QAQSMSQGLTGIMQG
+1238 QSLLQK
-1253 EELVK
+1253 VK
-1258 TMASTNLSEENLSK
+1258 TIVAQNTNLSGDKINRLEISKYFAGLTSEQRKQLLMGEEFKEVQEDVNDILSIREEEYNNEISK
-1272 LGLTLDNT
+1272 LKNTRDLANQRVNEEGKTNVMLGKRADILD
-1280 VSEGFRK
+1280 K
-1287 AIDNIIMSREE
+1287 
-1298 ALHMDQIS
+1298 
-1306 QVPQDLQNY
+1306 
-1315 FKNAK
+1315 
-1320 RFSGVEYL
+1320 
-1328 NREARDSSIGKMLN
+1328 
-1342 IATGRRDF
+1342 
-1350 TDNESR
+1350 
-1356 INEAIKNDNF
+1356 
-1366 DPLEKFLADG
+1366 
-1376 VLKQK
+1376 
-1381 YESLQLKTELENVRK
+1381 
-1396 SIEFDN
+1396 
-1402 VSNAARGISTESIGA
+1402 
-1417 SREIKNSLIDYFA
+1417 LIDAQKELQDTANFEA
-1430 KNEPDQKM
+1430 QMAAINKRIAAAQFKSPDNPNNRGLFRSQQEVL
-1438 FDFDF
+1438 DFDF
-1443 GGEDGLVKNIKKED
+1443 AQAEKEMIKSDEVRKTEFQTAMAKMLEKQDLSVEEDIDLTDFDAIRAAAKAKQIQ
-1457 YINILKGG
+1457 
-1465 KYKGR
+1465 
-1470 KPEEEAINKALS
+1470 INK
-1482 DMVKQLELDF
+1482 E
-1492 RDERKKKKD
+1492 
-1501 ALILQLNLQN
+1501 
-1511 AMAQAQ
+1511 
-1517 QATVLSQLDIK
+1517 
-1528 SSYANMANQTKMQA
+1528 
-1542 AFMGKFISDEQKVR
+1542 
-1556 NKYIL
+1556 
-1561 AVNKAKESFES
+1561 
-1572 GSLAASGTL
+1572 
-1581 KTNILQDVAQNKS
+1581 
-1594 LEDALKNEMFKDPEV
+1594 
-1609 TETLN
+1609 
-1614 VKTADNITKADLTL
+1614 
-1628 ALAEMENEKLL
+1628 
-1639 EILTKIGVGQ
+1639 
-1649 DEANKIV
+1649 EANKIRTDAVKLPAV
-1656 QNRLLLYNGSI
+1656 QAAAEFLRAE
-1667 DKLQKQNEL
+1667 KLQE
-1676 SLQQAANE
+1676 S
-1684 KSINMVLA
+1684 
-1692 QRKTLLDDMTDR
+1692 T
-1704 IEEFNRKAAFN
+1704 
-1715 AERGAI
+1715 
-1721 EKAIS
+1721 
-1726 DAQIKGTGYIS
+1726 TG
-1737 ADEQLARDRADMNKR
+1737 
-1752 IIPDMRAQGKGKSL
+1752 
-1766 EALKA
+1766 
-1771 LGVGFNEDEQ
+1771 
-1781 AKIIKM
+1781 
-1787 AGDDLD
+1787 D
-1793 ITSIVKEQ
+1793 ITKNVND
-1801 RKREFEE
+1801 
-1808 LGGRKKISTLGTSLD
+1808 T
-1823 VREQSLDE
+1823 
-1831 KSETYQDDLAEIT
+1831 IT
-1844 KIESEIAKLKELD
+1844 AQERL
-1857 EQRTKLSKDL
+1857 
-1867 TDEITKTNNKLKD
+1867 NNL
-1880 QNVLNEGNVQKVK
+1880 QKVK
-1893 EEMLA
+1893 NDATREELILREKILKYKRGEALA
-1898 RERMRARMT
+1898 GDNRTAMSRGIA
-1907 GPGAAG
+1907 
-1913 FGFEDGMNEMRDRI
+1913 DGI
-1927 KTMDYELTKSIPG
+1927 KSMKDQVQYMDYELGKNIPG

-1950 TEAVNGAKDLGDAL
+1950 TEAANGAKNIGDAL

-1971 LSYIQQAMM
+1971 LSYMQQAMM

-1992 FSQGGG
+1992 FSQGGV

-2009 AMVTNGEYVMGRS
+2009 AMVTNGEYVMGRQ
-2022 AAKKYG
+2022 AVKKYG

-2046 GGDTMQEYGMGGIP
+2046 GGDTMQEYGMGKIP
-2060 RYNTGGDISN
+2060 YMSRGGEPGSALAAN
-2070 RKYRSKQMSGFF
+2070 FGGGESFVSGRNYQSRAMSGFF
-2082 YSGQAGSIGL
+2082 YSGLAGNVGL
-2092 QEDEQTMRGIFAER
+2092 QEDTQEFKSILQKREEER
-2106 ERQRQEAEQKR
+2106 RRREMERQ
-2117 LAKKAKRRQL
+2117 AKKAKRRKI
-2127 LGMGLSIVGMGLIN
+2127 LGMIGSIAASYVLGSM
-2141 YGFSG
+2141 
-2146 GFSSNNAL
+2146 FSSAGPSAADTLGKVGPEGFFKGGKDSLMMAMPESSFSFGSEQFDTL
-2154 KGNYKSGST
+2154 KNLDVSLQNPFSVSTSPMFSAGST
-2163 GRYLQSSGRSAPGH
+2163 FSPYSKFL
-2177 IDHQDILTGNIGYA
+2177 
-2191 SRGGKIG
+2191 GGKIN
-2198 KYASGGMI
+2198 KYAAGGMI
-2206 HGKSGIDQIPAML
+2206 YGKSGIDQIPAML

-2233 LGKPMLDQINAGRFF
+2233 MGKPMLDRINAGKFYE
-2248 NGGEVSKM
+2248 GGSVSAEAQK
-2256 DESESSSLGGN
+2256 EESSISGGQ
-2267 TNNINISVNVEK
+2267 TNNISINIKMDGSGNK
-2279 GQVTSQESQAD
+2279 QESSETTSD
-2290 SQSSPNQKERSDDQ
+2290 SQGDTKRENQAEIGR
-2304 NQLLA
+2304 
-2309 QKIKQQVVAVIVE
+2309 KIKDAVIGVIVE
-2322 EQRPGGLLND
+2322 EKRPGGLLSET

>member
-213 RTGAAARGAG
+213 RTGAAAKGAG

-274 RDVEGNTLGAK
+274 RDIEGNTLGAK

-349 KNEQLRLTMAAMAT
+349 KNEQLRQTMAAMAT

-406 ESAGGK
+406 ESAGNK

-449 ESLSSLIGVTTEAQK
+449 ESLASLIGVTTEAQK

-528 GFGANLAPRGRSGSS
+528 GFGANLAPRR
-543 GGRAGGHVPNF
+543 GRADGHIPNF

-625 AGSGFVPNFNAGLI
+625 ASSGFVPNFNKPTQKISTAQAPIPLSVSTINLTEGVKHLGVLFGHGGEGVTEQPYSQDFQTLSPGIQKYKSTTGPNASAASTLVRLI
-639 DARHVATMLI
+639 ALKAVDMSGHEQFKEQFRKQNR
-649 PFEGFGKKLSGGG
+649 GKKPGPNDLLQSLYRSLYKRNPKIQATLPSKAIAPVTTTDVETGKQLSAKVVDEEGE
-662 KGVAPAAKGGKSVF
+662 KRLKALLQTPLDTAMKTIASGVAAPFLKEAGDVKLGKIFTDNSKETKANDVIGILAEMAIRGALEAVSVSAGKGGKS
-676 GQKINS
+676 
-682 KILFNMLG
+682 
-690 VKRGGYAKSSKDNQ
+690 
-704 GRVVPK
+704 
-710 ALSELGDV
+710 
-718 IGNQTVKIA
+718 
-727 NQLNLGNN
+727 
-735 IEKLPEASG
+735 
-744 SEILKK
+744 
-750 FLGPEGGRSGAKG
+750 EGGGKSGASFDFTGHHAEQISRFFKAPYAG
-763 AISGLYGAVFEEAL
+763 VLKAIEMKLRGSTAQGPSGGIPRKVINKFREE
-777 SRRLK
+777 
-782 TESTERD
+782 
-789 YMGGDFDVRMATP
+789 
-802 ELKKLFGP
+802 
-810 MAPRGDYKISD
+810 RG
-821 GRELQASMSSKIA
+821 M
-834 KEVIFRGAKGSA
+834 
-846 PKLKMAQ
+846 
-853 QMTGR
+853 
-858 SAIRLGGTKGGQP
+858 
-871 GLMSDGHIPNYAA
+871 
-884 AMLAR
+884 
-889 FGLGVKSKFQMA
+889 
-901 EMIKNSPF
+901 
-909 KHQLTRY
+909 
-916 GHWKN
+916 
-921 FPPDVKKRFNKY
+921 
-933 LLSQGLTNKTLQS
+933 
-946 YGFLSKNS
+946 
-954 KSIAGGLGDFLSADG
+954 ADG
-969 HVPNFANPL
+969 YIPNFANPL
-978 ADAVNRERGAG
+978 ADAVNREKGAG

-1034 PNYVAQS
+1034 PNYVNPLSFLKDKIVQTNFAKQMTLGS
-1041 SDFAPGMTDQSLVN
+1041 SNLEDFN
-1055 RYNRNVKKLISLFEK
+1055 KKLKKHKKAQQQHSAAVSKIEK
-1070 GIYSQDTFNKRLSL
+1070 QLKSNLLSQKEIDR
-1084 LNRSSGVLADRQS
+1084 LNRQLATAKKHEAAASRKIASTTRGTGVGGFLGRSSARMG
-1097 AVTSKINESIGIR
+1097 
-1110 QKLNAGMNRASL
+1110 RA
-1122 SYQRSAVGRLSA
+1122 
-1134 GAGRM
+1134 

-1154 AAGYLQGDGPGQ
+1154 AAGFLQGDGPGQ
-1166 TGAGGAAYTAG
+1166 TGSGAAAYAAG

-1203 VIGVGVL
+1203 VIGVGAL
-1210 GGAIHGLFSATEE
+1210 GGALHGMTSAAEE
-1223 NTKALKEQEEAQIKT
+1223 NTKALQEKAKIESKYISNNITSNDDVMQTLNKAYKMGEVKEFSDQEVRDRLSTVIPTSFVGTTEERKPINKIIDYMRTREAPSGPSIGFIDKDEEAALLSAAK
-1238 QAQSMSQGLTGIMQG
+1238 AQYPSF
-1253 EELVK
+1253 
-1258 TMASTNLSEENLSK
+1258 N
-1272 LGLTLDNT
+1272 
-1280 VSEGFRK
+1280 
-1287 AIDNIIMSREE
+1287 
-1298 ALHMDQIS
+1298 
-1306 QVPQDLQNY
+1306 
-1315 FKNAK
+1315 
-1320 RFSGVEYL
+1320 
-1328 NREARDSSIGKMLN
+1328 
-1342 IATGRRDF
+1342 
-1350 TDNESR
+1350 
-1356 INEAIKNDNF
+1356 
-1366 DPLEKFLADG
+1366 
-1376 VLKQK
+1376 LKQNK
-1381 YESLQLKTELENVRK
+1381 YDDMNVRK
-1396 SIEFDN
+1396 FADELER
-1402 VSNAARGISTESIGA
+1402 AAMV
-1417 SREIKNSLIDYFA
+1417 
-1430 KNEPDQKM
+1430 DQKTIM
-1438 FDFDF
+1438 EKENFANIFRRLPGDQKIASKNLLDSTD
-1443 GGEDGLVKNIKKED
+1443 ESVKLFSGQE
-1457 YINILKGG
+1457 
-1465 KYKGR
+1465 
-1470 KPEEEAINKALS
+1470 
-1482 DMVKQLELDF
+1482 
-1492 RDERKKKKD
+1492 
-1501 ALILQLNLQN
+1501 
-1511 AMAQAQ
+1511 
-1517 QATVLSQLDIK
+1517 
-1528 SSYANMANQTKMQA
+1528 YANMIQ
-1542 AFMGKFISDEQKVR
+1542 GLSVDEFK
-1556 NKYIL
+1556 
-1561 AVNKAKESFES
+1561 KAKSDVERQRE
-1572 GSLAASGTL
+1572 LA
-1581 KTNILQDVAQNKS
+1581 
-1594 LEDALKNEMFKDPEV
+1594 
-1609 TETLN
+1609 
-1614 VKTADNITKADLTL
+1614 
-1628 ALAEMENEKLL
+1628 
-1639 EILTKIGVGQ
+1639 
-1649 DEANKIV
+1649 DEANKKAAKEQAQGFIIQLDLQKTQIKAQQAAAIKQLEIKDRYSEISDNL
-1656 QNRLLLYNGSI
+1656 QNQVKLAGSLATDQFKAQNKYLQALNKAEQAYAQSAETADTQLRMGI
-1667 DKLQKQNEL
+1667 LSGIQKDQSIQSVFKTSLGLKDGASFQDITDKVGSLSGKELKDKLQ
-1676 SLQQAANE
+1676 
-1684 KSINMVLA
+1684 
-1692 QRKTLLDDMTDR
+1692 
-1704 IEEFNRKAAFN
+1704 
-1715 AERGAI
+1715 
-1721 EKAIS
+1721 
-1726 DAQIKGTGYIS
+1726 
-1737 ADEQLARDRADMNKR
+1737 
-1752 IIPDMRAQGKGKSL
+1752 
-1766 EALKA
+1766 
-1771 LGVGFNEDEQ
+1771 
-1781 AKIIKM
+1781 
-1787 AGDDLD
+1787 
-1793 ITSIVKEQ
+1793 
-1801 RKREFEE
+1801 
-1808 LGGRKKISTLGTSLD
+1808 
-1823 VREQSLDE
+1823 
-1831 KSETYQDDLAEIT
+1831 
-1844 KIESEIAKLKELD
+1844 EIA
-1857 EQRTKLSKDL
+1857 
-1867 TDEITKTNNKLKD
+1867 TNNKTEGPIRQAILDFLDLEILKRD
-1880 QNVLNEGNVQKVK
+1880 NILNLAEKQQTSSKTQAEREKNINMILADRKTILDDLKRADRMADEDTRSAQKIRGFNDSVAKARRLNAVGAGFQSAKDKERFQILEKEFELESKLATLEENKADTLRELNIKRTKNEQEGVDNLAELESLYNSQSRSK
-1893 EEMLA
+1893 EDM
-1898 RERMRARMT
+1898 ERMHILEGMEVQRIDNLVEIENQIKNANTENEKEIESLKIKLALEKERIKQDRLERT
-1907 GPGAAG
+1907 GPGSFGRG
-1913 FGFEDGMNEMRDRI
+1913 FDKGMGKMKERI
-1927 KTMDYELTKSIPG
+1927 EYMDYELAESLPQKF
-1940 KLADGLATAM
+1940 ADGLAGAM
-1950 TEAVNGAKDLGDAL
+1950 TEAANGAKSIGDAL

-1971 LSYIQQAMM
+1971 LSYMQQAMM

-2009 AMVTNGEYVMGRS
+2009 AMVTNGEYVMGRE
-2022 AAKKYG
+2022 AVKKYG

-2035 NARGKVPNYSM
+2035 NARGKIPNYSM
-2046 GGDTMQEYGMGGIP
+2046 GGDTMQEYGMGKIP
-2060 RYNTGGDISN
+2060 KYTMGGDTMQEYGMGKIP
-2070 RKYRSKQMSGFF
+2070 KYTMGGDTMQEYGMGKIPYMSRGGEPGSALAANFGGGESFVSGRNYQSRAMSGFF
-2082 YSGQAGSIGL
+2082 YSGQAGNVGL
-2092 QEDEQTMRGIFAER
+2092 QEDTQEFKGILQKREEER
-2106 ERQRQEAEQKR
+2106 RRREMERQ
-2117 LAKKAKRRQL
+2117 AKKAKRRKI
-2127 LGMGLSIVGMGLIN
+2127 LGMIGSIATSYVLGSV
-2141 YGFSG
+2141 FSG
-2146 GFSSNNAL
+2146 GD
-2154 KGNYKSGST
+2154 T
-2163 GRYLQSSGRSAPGH
+2163 GGKMGLGADTIKRMPEEAFNFQAPTEFDSMVNRLGFNPYS
-2177 IDHQDILTGNIGYA
+2177 Q
-2191 SRGGKIG
+2191 SRGGKIN
-2198 KYASGGMI
+2198 KYAAGGMI
-2206 HGKSGIDQIPAML
+2206 YGKSGIDQIPAML

-2233 LGKPMLDQINAGRFF
+2233 MGKPMLDKINAGKFYE
-2248 NGGEVSKM
+2248 GGTVGSEEQKASVS
-2256 DESESSSLGGN
+2256 SGL
-2267 TNNINISVNVEK
+2267 TNNINISVNIDKNGNVQQDS
-2279 GQVTSQESQAD
+2279 GQTSEDGASSD
-2290 SQSSPNQKERSDDQ
+2290 SDQ
-2304 NQLLA
+2304 FA
-2309 QKIKQQVVAVIVE
+2309 GQKISERIKTEVVSVLME
-2322 EQRPGGLLND
+2322 EKRPGGILSE